1 MEEAFLAVLRAEKV
15 EMDLY
20 VHLSPHSEYSARFVF
35 MVELWWESD
44 CTGYCYTLRGNSG
57 KVALVWKAI
66 DDFS

>member
-1 MEEAFLAVLRAEKV
+1 MEEAFLAVLRVEKV
-15 EMDLY
+15 GMDLY

-44 CTGYCYTLRGNSG
+44 CSGYSYTLRDNSG

-66 DDFS
+66 DDLS